1 MCLNLAFLRR
11 FSLLLVIE
19 KKSAKQAKIKTI
31 KNKKEYNNPRYCIDK
46 YIATAKNKLVN
57 PDKSDAFL

>member
-1 MCLNLAFLRR
+1 
-11 FSLLLVIE
+11 LVIE